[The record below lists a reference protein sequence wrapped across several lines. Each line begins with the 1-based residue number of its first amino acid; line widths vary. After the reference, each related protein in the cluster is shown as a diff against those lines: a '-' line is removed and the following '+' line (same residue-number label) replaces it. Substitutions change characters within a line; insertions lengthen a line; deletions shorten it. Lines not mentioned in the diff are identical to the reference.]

1 MEYQEWKKKKE
12 RSDNAWTGIIILAFI
27 CFWPAG
33 IALVVLKNAGKLP
46 ILGTGQTLQ
55 QWRQTLA
62 HLAQQQPAAAPPP
75 ASPKQQ
81 DRAKRKLKFGG
92 ALLGTG
98 VTLAVLGLLQ
108 IVTAHPAGHSF
119 WALWRAF
126 AVGTTFLAGGSALAI
141 LGGLR
146 KKQSQRLQQYVGMI
160 DPDCGYLSIYELA
173 DRVHRPYK
181 QVCEDLQKM
190 IDMRTWD
197 AAWLDLQ
204 RGRLML
210 TPYDPDEEA
219 PAADTVQE
227 AGAAK
232 SAAEQVLQQIRAD
245 NDLIADP
252 EISRKIDRIET
263 LTGKIFDYLEKHPER
278 AGELQTFMDYYLPQT
293 LKTLETYA
301 RLEAEG
307 IETDSI
313 RQAKAKISGI
323 LDKLCDG
330 YEKQL
335 DKLFQTDAMDITA
348 DIAVM
353 EQMLKKDGLTEDEF
367 AFEIKGK

>member
-1 MEYQEWKKKKE
+1 
-12 RSDNAWTGIIILAFI
+12 
-27 CFWPAG
+27 
-33 IALVVLKNAGKLP
+33 
-46 ILGTGQTLQ
+46 
-55 QWRQTLA
+55 
-62 HLAQQQPAAAPPP
+62 
-75 ASPKQQ
+75 
-81 DRAKRKLKFGG
+81 
-92 ALLGTG
+92 
-98 VTLAVLGLLQ
+98 
-108 IVTAHPAGHSF
+108 
-119 WALWRAF
+119 
-126 AVGTTFLAGGSALAI
+126 
-141 LGGLR
+141 
-146 KKQSQRLQQYVGMI
+146 I

>member
-1 MEYQEWKKKKE
+1 M
-12 RSDNAWTGIIILAFI
+12 
-27 CFWPAG
+27 
-33 IALVVLKNAGKLP
+33 
-46 ILGTGQTLQ
+46 
-55 QWRQTLA
+55 
-62 HLAQQQPAAAPPP
+62 
-75 ASPKQQ
+75 
-81 DRAKRKLKFGG
+81 
-92 ALLGTG
+92 
-98 VTLAVLGLLQ
+98 LAVLDAHHAADGLDDGLGDDGHQ
-108 IVTAHPAGHSF
+108 DKGHGVGGGVADHGSLGVRFAGDGSQS
-119 WALWRAF
+119 RS
-126 AVGTTFLAGGSALAI
+126 GGHA
-141 LGGLR
+141 
-146 KKQSQRLQQYVGMI
+146 
-160 DPDCGYLSIYELA
+160 
-173 DRVHRPYK
+173 
-181 QVCEDLQKM
+181 
-190 IDMRTWD
+190 
-197 AAWLDLQ
+197 
-204 RGRLML
+204 
-210 TPYDPDEEA
+210 
-219 PAADTVQE
+219 AADTAQD

>member
-1 MEYQEWKKKKE
+1 M
-12 RSDNAWTGIIILAFI
+12 
-27 CFWPAG
+27 
-33 IALVVLKNAGKLP
+33 
-46 ILGTGQTLQ
+46 
-55 QWRQTLA
+55 
-62 HLAQQQPAAAPPP
+62 
-75 ASPKQQ
+75 
-81 DRAKRKLKFGG
+81 
-92 ALLGTG
+92 
-98 VTLAVLGLLQ
+98 
-108 IVTAHPAGHSF
+108 
-119 WALWRAF
+119 
-126 AVGTTFLAGGSALAI
+126 
-141 LGGLR
+141 R
-146 KKQSQRLQQYVGMI
+146 KKQSQRLQQYAGMI

-263 LTGKIFDYLEKHPER
+263 LTGKIFDYLESTRSAPGSCRPLWTIICPKP
-278 AGELQTFMDYYLPQT
+278 
-293 LKTLETYA
+293 
-301 RLEAEG
+301 
-307 IETDSI
+307 
-313 RQAKAKISGI
+313 
-323 LDKLCDG
+323 
-330 YEKQL
+330 
-335 DKLFQTDAMDITA
+335 
-348 DIAVM
+348 
-353 EQMLKKDGLTEDEF
+353 
-367 AFEIKGK
+367 

>member
-1 MEYQEWKKKKE
+1 MLLASRDRAGRFEE
-12 RSDNAWTGIIILAFI
+12 RRKAAD
-27 CFWPAG
+27 PRY
-33 IALVVLKNAGKLP
+33 
-46 ILGTGQTLQ
+46 Q

-146 KKQSQRLQQYVGMI
+146 KKQSQRLQQYAGMI

-219 PAADTVQE
+219 PAADTMQE
-227 AGAAK
+227 RQNPPPSRCCSRSGRITT
-232 SAAEQVLQQIRAD
+232 SSPIRRSPGRLTVLR
-245 NDLIADP
+245 P
-252 EISRKIDRIET
+252 
-263 LTGKIFDYLEKHPER
+263 
-278 AGELQTFMDYYLPQT
+278 
-293 LKTLETYA
+293 
-301 RLEAEG
+301 
-307 IETDSI
+307 
-313 RQAKAKISGI
+313 
-323 LDKLCDG
+323 
-330 YEKQL
+330 
-335 DKLFQTDAMDITA
+335 
-348 DIAVM
+348 
-353 EQMLKKDGLTEDEF
+353 
-367 AFEIKGK
+367 